1 MELNER
7 YTNIINEYSHDRMH
21 RHPPEHPDVTMH
33 GVNPC
38 CGDGLS
44 LSLEIEDG
52 KKQESNHRGQRLRH
66 LGGFGSHHGR

>member
-44 LSLEIEDG
+44 LSLDIEDG
-52 KKQESNHRGQRLRH
+52 KN
-66 LGGFGSHHGR
+66 